1 MSDLGTRAGGD
12 GGAAPVATEPPVIT
26 EKPTTLGMLTGPRRP
41 RLSAGVFERYAG
53 VGLLALLF
61 IIFSIRLPGLFFSYD
76 NLVGVLGN
84 ETISA
89 IMALGLL
96 IPLAAGVFDISIGN
110 MMTLSMVIAVALFQN
125 TAGGIP
131 IFADILLVLG
141 AALVVGLVNGLL
153 VVKLKIDPF
162 IATIGTGSIILGMSQ
177 LIAHGETLSEHVPSA
192 FTTIGRAKF
201 SGMPVTVIYAL
212 VLSLLVW
219 YLLRFTPLGRMVY
232 ATGAGREAARLS
244 GVRTDRILFLAFL
257 FSALCAAIA
266 GVVFAARIGSAPPD
280 VGASYL
286 LPAFATAFLGSTI
299 IEPGR
304 FNVGGLL
311 VAIFIIAIGINGL
324 QLMGIPFWV
333 VDTFQGTA
341 LIVAVVLS
349 RLRGMR
355 A

>member
-1 MSDLGTRAGGD
+1 MSSSMPDVGTTDAP
-12 GGAAPVATEPPVIT
+12 AATAATPVD
-26 EKPTTLGMLTGPRRP
+26 KPTSLSLLMGERR
-41 RLSAGVFERYAG
+41 RLSASFAERYAG

-61 IIFSIRLPGLFFSYD
+61 AVFAIRMPSTFLTYD
-76 NLVGVLGN
+76 NLVGILGN

-110 MMTLSMVIAVALFQN
+110 MMTLAMVIVIALFQDTGGHIPIAVAVI
-125 TAGGIP
+125 A
-131 IFADILLVLG
+131 VLG
-141 AALVVGLVNGLL
+141 AALVVGAANALL

-177 LIAHGETLSEHVPSA
+177 LIAHGETLSEHVPDA
-192 FTTIGRAKF
+192 FTTIGRTKVG
-201 SGMPVTVIYAL
+201 GMPITVVYAL
-212 VLSLLVW
+212 VLALLVW
-219 YLLRFTPLGRMVY
+219 YLLRYTPLGRMVY

-244 GVRTDRILFLAFL
+244 GVRTDRILVLAFL
-257 FSALCAAIA
+257 FSALCAGVA

-280 VGASYL
+280 VGSSYL

-299 IEPGR
+299 IQPGR
-304 FNVGGLL
+304 FNVVGLL
-311 VAIFIIAIGINGL
+311 VAIFIIAVGINGL

-333 VDTFQGTA
+333 VATFQGAA

>member
-1 MSDLGTRAGGD
+1 
-12 GGAAPVATEPPVIT
+12 
-26 EKPTTLGMLTGPRRP
+26 
-41 RLSAGVFERYAG
+41 
-53 VGLLALLF
+53 
-61 IIFSIRLPGLFFSYD
+61 
-76 NLVGVLGN
+76 
-84 ETISA
+84 
-89 IMALGLL
+89 MALGLL

-110 MMTLSMVIAVALFQN
+110 MMTLAMVIAIALFQN
-125 TAGGIP
+125 TGGHIP
-131 IFADILLVLG
+131 IAAAILLVLG
-141 AALVVGLVNGLL
+141 AALVVGLVNALL

-177 LIAHGETLSEHVPSA
+177 LIAHGETLSEHVPDA
-192 FTTIGRAKF
+192 FTTLGRAKVL
-201 SGMPVTVIYAL
+201 GMPVTVFYAL
-212 VLSLLVW
+212 ALALLVW
-219 YLLRFTPLGRMVY
+219 YLLRYTPLGRMVY

-244 GVRTDRILFLAFL
+244 GVRTDRILVLAFL

-266 GVVFAARIGSAPPD
+266 GVVFAARLGSAPPN
-280 VGASYL
+280 VGGAFL

-333 VDTFQGTA
+333 VDTFQGAA